1 MYVSLQ
7 QWTIANVYAMF
18 SRQFIVCFLLE
29 MATRLFLWGL
39 LLHMAIAQVAVQH
52 QAHWDQHQSMLYKT
66 PQYFKMDHVWAQLQL
81 LPQCFKNKDIYQ
93 CSSVDVQ
100 PTELHAE
107 DQVSENEAATSVA
120 APGSSRQEKCKRENV
135 YRGTG
140 RHFARKRLCKNLMQ
154 SVTFSCFSSEC
165 VPNCQV
171 QERRLSCQWWK

>member
-1 MYVSLQ
+1 MNDCKCLCDVFQTIHSLL
-7 QWTIANVYAMF
+7 
-18 SRQFIVCFLLE
+18 SLE

-66 PQYFKMDHVWAQLQL
+66 PQYFKMGHVWAHLQL
-81 LPQCFKNKDIYQ
+81 LPQCFKNNDIYINAHLLM
-93 CSSVDVQ
+93 SSQ
-100 PTELHAE
+100 QSCMQKTKYQRKKQR
-107 DQVSENEAATSVA
+107 QVWQRRDRPDRRNV
-120 APGSSRQEKCKRENV
+120 RENV

-140 RHFARKRLCKNLMQ
+140 RHFARKGFCKNLMQ
-154 SVTFSCFSSEC
+154 RVTFSCFSSEC